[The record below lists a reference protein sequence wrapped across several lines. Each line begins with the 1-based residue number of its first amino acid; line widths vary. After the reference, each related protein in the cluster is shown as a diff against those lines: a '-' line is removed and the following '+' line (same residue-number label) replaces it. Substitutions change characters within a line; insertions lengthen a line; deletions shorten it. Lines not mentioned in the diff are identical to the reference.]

1 VGGIFRAALHIGLLC
16 QAVGRDFTGSVE
28 FEGSATR
35 PFNSGLV
42 RFDLYNGEDL
52 VRHLDLICRSLLMV
66 ALMLAGSA
74 TAGSSQQHRKEIM
87 PFLGE
92 TREHFEARKRGL
104 PLPAISNGEAKL
116 VPDRMGHFVAETTIN
131 GEKVR
136 MLVDTGASFVSL
148 SPRDA
153 ELLGLRPTEKDF
165 IYRMQTANGI
175 VKAAPVRLREMQVG
189 DISVRDVDAVVH
201 RAGGPPISLLG
212 MSFLRRLAGFEQI
225 QGRLILR
232 Q

>member
-1 VGGIFRAALHIGLLC
+1 
-16 QAVGRDFTGSVE
+16 
-28 FEGSATR
+28 
-35 PFNSGLV
+35 
-42 RFDLYNGEDL
+42 
-52 VRHLDLICRSLLMV
+52 
-66 ALMLAGSA
+66 
-74 TAGSSQQHRKEIM
+74 
-87 PFLGE
+87 
-92 TREHFEARKRGL
+92 
-104 PLPAISNGEAKL
+104 
-116 VPDRMGHFVAETTIN
+116 
-131 GEKVR
+131 

-148 SPRDA
+148 SQRDA

-212 MSFLRRLAGFEQI
+212 MSFLRRLAGFEQV

>member
-1 VGGIFRAALHIGLLC
+1 
-16 QAVGRDFTGSVE
+16 
-28 FEGSATR
+28 
-35 PFNSGLV
+35 
-42 RFDLYNGEDL
+42 
-52 VRHLDLICRSLLMV
+52 
-66 ALMLAGSA
+66 MLAGSA

-175 VKAAPVRLREMQVG
+175 VKAAPVPSRDAGRRYIRSRRRCRRSSGWRSAYQPARHVVPEAPRRLR
-189 DISVRDVDAVVH
+189 
-201 RAGGPPISLLG
+201 AGPGKAHPAPVAAPSGQNACSGLLDERTSGRLLG
-212 MSFLRRLAGFEQI
+212 YATRRMVCSFTTSS
-225 QGRLILR
+225 
-232 Q
+232 